1 MTPTPPAFEKNLGMS
16 CYLTTTDGIKGRL
29 KNTPQDFIVQEVYK
43 HPPQHPEG
51 TYTIAELSSINWETH
66 TLQKELS
73 KRLGISRKR
82 IHFAGTKDKRAHTSQ
97 LISIAN
103 ITPNQLEQI
112 KIKDVEF
119 HNLYTSKHELNI
131 GDLKGNRFTI
141 TISGIS
147 KDIIDSELKKTTEQL
162 NAHQGFANYFG
173 IQRFGSTR
181 PITHLV
187 GKALV
192 QEDFQKAAMIYIA
205 SPQPDEDPHTQQ
217 LRQNLQDTLDYK
229 NALESYPKHLN
240 FERSII
246 SHLHSNPD
254 DYIGAI
260 KTLPFNLQTLFINA
274 YQSYLFNKMISLR
287 LKAGL
292 MLNQAIEGD
301 IILAKRNHS
310 YQKNDYIG
318 VTSRN
323 IDKVNTALHKGLAA
337 ITTLLVGNTAPL
349 ASGEMGEIESSVI
362 EEEKLNPKDF
372 TIPKIPRI
380 SSHGTRR
387 SIHCSPTDL
396 HIDPLQQDTTDNK
409 FQQLSVHFTLP
420 KGTYATT
427 LLREYMKATHPTD
440 YS

>member
-1 MTPTPPAFEKNLGMS
+1 MTPTPPSFEKNLGMS

-51 TYTIAELSSINWETH
+51 TYTIAELHSINWETH

-119 HNLYTSKHELNI
+119 HNIYTSEHELNI

-141 TISGIS
+141 TISGLS
-147 KDIIDSELKKTTEQL
+147 KDIIDSDIKKTTEQL
-162 NAHQGFANYFG
+162 TAHQGFANYFG

-192 QEDFQKAAMIYIA
+192 QADFQKAAMIYIA

-229 NALESYPKHLN
+229 NALETYPKHLN

-246 SHLHSNPD
+246 NHLHSNPD

-274 YQSYLFNKMISLR
+274 YQSYLFNKMISKR

-301 IILAKRNHS
+301 IIIPKRNHS
-310 YQKNDYIG
+310 YQKNDYIS

-323 IDKVNTALHKGLAA
+323 IDKVNTALLKGSAA

-349 ASGEMGEIESSVI
+349 AKGEMGEIEHSII

-396 HIDPLQQDTTDNK
+396 HIDQLQQDTTDNK
-409 FQQLSVHFTLP
+409 FQQLTVHFTLP